1 MGLQERI
8 IREMTEDPE
17 EAILDRLEGSDQIN
31 QGEFSWIIK
40 LLTNYYNMTEVEAKE
55 FLETVLYK
63 NKIFVGE

>member
-1 MGLQERI
+1 MGLKEKI

-17 EAILDRLEGSDQIN
+17 EAIIDRLEGSDKIN
-31 QGEFSWIIK
+31 QAEFDWLIK
-40 LLTNYYNMTEVEAKE
+40 LLTNYYRMTEVEAKD

>member
-1 MGLQERI
+1 MGIKERV

-17 EAILDRLEGSDQIN
+17 EAILDRIEGVDKIN
-31 QGEFSWIIK
+31 QREFDWMIK
-40 LLTNYYNMTEVEAKE
+40 LLVNYYQMNPDEAKE